1 MSTEGGDGGESGSN
15 GPPTRFI
22 VPGPHSGFYWTS
34 GADGRLRVHGCTD
47 CERLHHPPT
56 PVCPYG
62 HSRAV
67 EPTVV
72 SGRGTVAAFTICHKQ
87 FLPDPPVPFAFGF
100 VEIDE
105 DPTIRLTGNIVGCP
119 LATIAIGMRVQVT
132 FEENG
137 EFFVPLWEPAT
148 PEEGA

>member
-1 MSTEGGDGGESGSN
+1 MSTESGE
-15 GPPTRFI
+15 PPTRFI
-22 VPGPHSGFYWTS
+22 VPGPHSVFYWTS

-47 CERLHHPPT
+47 CGRLHHPPT
-56 PVCPYG
+56 PVCPYC

-67 EPTVV
+67 EPTAI
-72 SGRGTVAAFTICHKQ
+72 SGRGSVAAFTICHKQ

-119 LATIAIGMRVQVT
+119 LATISIGMRVQVT